1 MRKYPSLKAVKLLNL
16 PEEKNVHLMIQKN
29 PNSDIK
35 LPFIH
40 QKGALDVLL
49 NHKSFHFDA
58 NLIFRALLT
67 WLADETLLGERLNEI
82 RFRAKSIAELFVS
95 EVRVRLGLLRLL
107 AKLPIFLASLLDE
120 IFCFLDAVQ
129 NVDALPSV

>member
-1 MRKYPSLKAVKLLNL
+1 MRKYPSLKAVKFLNL

-49 NHKSFHFDA
+49 NHKRFHFDA
-58 NLIFRALLT
+58 NLILRAVLT
-67 WLADETLLGERLNEI
+67 
-82 RFRAKSIAELFVS
+82 
-95 EVRVRLGLLRLL
+95 
-107 AKLPIFLASLLDE
+107 
-120 IFCFLDAVQ
+120 
-129 NVDALPSV
+129 